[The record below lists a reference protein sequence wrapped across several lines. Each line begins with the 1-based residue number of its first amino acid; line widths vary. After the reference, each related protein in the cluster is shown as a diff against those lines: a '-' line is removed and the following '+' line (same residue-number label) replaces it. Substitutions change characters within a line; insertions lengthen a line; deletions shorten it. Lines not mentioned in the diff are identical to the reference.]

1 MEKLSNEQNIKNLKK
16 RERLRIIIIVFAL
29 ATIILSLLN
38 LFCGVSIVFALI
50 TMIIVIVLEKV
61 RDKTIII
68 KKEENKEIK
77 KEIDKIKKKY
87 KGEKMNKKGFT
98 LIEILAV
105 IIIIGIIT
113 MIAVPAVSEYIS
125 DSREK
130 NYVKVAKGYID
141 SARAMITNRDLK
153 ASNKD
158 YTYYIPIECIDTD
171 QEGTSPYGDWSDAY
185 VVVTYN
191 GKHYNYYW
199 TSVDTS
205 GIGFNLTINDDLD
218 QELMKRDMPNT
229 LPMVGV
235 GNREKVKKLDKEN
248 CKTYIEETAISK
260 ISE

>member
-16 RERLRIIIIVFAL
+16 RERLRIYIIIFAL
-29 ATIILSLLN
+29 ITIALAFFN
-38 LFCGVSIVFALI
+38 LFCGISIVFALI
-50 TMIIVIVLEKV
+50 SMIIVIILEKI
-61 RDKTIII
+61 RDKTVII

-105 IIIIGIIT
+105 IIILGV
-113 MIAVPAVSEYIS
+113 MMLIAVPAVSEYIS

-158 YTYYIPIECIDTD
+158 YTYYIPIECINTD
-171 QEGTSPYGDWSDAY
+171 QDGTSPYGEWIDAY
-185 VVVTYN
+185 VVITYD

-205 GIGFNLTINDDLD
+205 RIGFNLTANDDLD
-218 QELMKRDMPNT
+218 QELLAREMPDS
-229 LPMVGV
+229 LPMIGI
-235 GNREKVKKLDKEN
+235 GNREKVKKLDKDN